1 MKSAHDS
8 EGNRLLKSAIVP
20 VRVDQNSLE
29 VLWLKMLFGGSKK
42 C

>member
-1 MKSAHDS
+1 MKSVNDR

-20 VRVDQNSLE
+20 IQVDQNSLE